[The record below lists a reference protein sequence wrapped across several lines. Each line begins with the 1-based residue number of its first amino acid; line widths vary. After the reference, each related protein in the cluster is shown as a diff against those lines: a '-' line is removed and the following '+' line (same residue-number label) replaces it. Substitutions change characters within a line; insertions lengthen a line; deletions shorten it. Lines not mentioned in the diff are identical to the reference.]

1 MKTLEYIIKD
11 EAGVHARPAGIL
23 VNACKEFESK
33 IMLAK
38 DGKPF
43 ADAKR
48 LFVVMAQCI
57 KCGEKITMT
66 FEGCDEEAAF
76 NKISEVLKN
85 EMIKC

>member
-1 MKTLEYIIKD
+1 
-11 EAGVHARPAGIL
+11 
-23 VNACKEFESK
+23 
-33 IMLAK
+33 MLAK

-48 LFVVMAQCI
+48 LFAVMAQCI

-85 EMIKC
+85 NL